1 MSKPAIVG
9 ILFAVLLFGV
19 VVYQT
24 VFTPQIEC
32 NVCVDFEGR
41 QKCLTVRGESETDVL
56 QTGKDNACSF
66 VTTGRAEAF
75 RCSGTP
81 PTKTECKTL

>member
-1 MSKPAIVG
+1 MAG
-9 ILFAVLLFGV
+9 IAFVVVLFGV
-19 VVYQT
+19 ILYQT
-24 VFTPQIEC
+24 MAIRQVEC

-41 QKCLTVRGESETDVL
+41 TKCLTVRGEDETQTI

-66 VTTGRAEAF
+66 LTVGRAEAF

-81 PTKTECKTL
+81 PSKTECRRL